1 MKKILL
7 LLMVFAS
14 YQLVAQNV
22 EISNKW
28 NIRVSHAK
36 YENAADFSSS
46 FRAELNYGFV
56 DNLKTGVYF
65 GIGWIDLLN
74 GANHTQ
80 TPNRVA
86 YSVVTRIA
94 WQYGVNIRY
103 NFLPLFVDADDYRF
117 DLYAIASFGS
127 KTIMNVPA
135 DYEGL
140 YYSMVYLDGTERF
153 FVEEYYPN
161 KKFDPEV
168 GAGFG
173 ATFFLTKKMGAF
185 CEMTWGR
192 FHYSNSYYKDNSMF
206 RYGLSFKF

>member
-1 MKKILL
+1 MKKTLL

-14 YQLVAQNV
+14 HQLVAQNV

-65 GIGWIDLLN
+65 GVGWIDLPYD
-74 GANHTQ
+74 AKEIQ
-80 TPNRVA
+80 PNLFS
-86 YSVVTRIA
+86 YSVETRIA
-94 WQYGVNIRY
+94 LQYGINIRY
-103 NFLPLFVDADDYRF
+103 NFLPLFVNAGDYRF
-117 DLYAIASFGS
+117 ELYAVASFGS
-127 KTIMNVPA
+127 KTIMNVPEN
-135 DYEGL
+135 YEGL
-140 YYSMVYLDGTERF
+140 YFSMVYPDGTEHF
-153 FVEEYYPN
+153 FIEEYYPN
-161 KKFDPEV
+161 KKFDPEF

-173 ATFFLTKKMGAF
+173 ATFYLTRKMGAF
-185 CEMTWGR
+185 CEMTWGK

-206 RYGLSFKF
+206 RFGLSFKF